1 MKIEEV
7 YKLIGYKGKY
17 DDKVK
22 KSLKK
27 LIKKYHPDRY
37 GKNDI
42 IKVIYEVKE
51 ELETNKVSFNNI
63 DYDNK
68 QNKENNQNKDN
79 KENKKDLGN
88 INDYIDSIKEEE
100 IKKNVKID
108 ELSKNSKKQNE
119 LFKEYSVLY
128 NDYCSN
134 EQLLCDNFDELK
146 KVKKFSIVELICL
159 FFILLTLLS
168 VLIFDINY
176 LIHFSWIFLIY
187 LFDTWRRRL
196 LITSACNKELSKI
209 NEKNK
214 KIYDKMKTIKDQI
227 TDISDKSLELE
238 RELNRIGDNIRFYNN
253 QIKKF

>member
-1 MKIEEV
+1 MKKEEV
-7 YKLIGYKGKY
+7 YKLIEYNGKY

-22 KSLKK
+22 RNLKK
-27 LIKKYHPDRY
+27 LLKKYHPDHY

-42 IKVIYEVKE
+42 IKVIYEVKK
-51 ELETNKVSFNNI
+51 ELENNKVSFN
-63 DYDNK
+63 K
-68 QNKENNQNKDN
+68 NNFDK
-79 KENKKDLGN
+79 KENKKVNREDLGN

-128 NDYCSN
+128 NEYCTN
-134 EQLLCDNFDELK
+134 EHLLCDNFDELN
-146 KVKKFSIVELICL
+146 KVKRLSVSEFICL
-159 FFILLTLLS
+159 LCLIIIL
-168 VLIFDINY
+168 VLFLVFKVNHV
-176 LIHFSWIFLIY
+176 IHFSWIFLIY
-187 LFDTWRRRL
+187 LIMTCRKRL

-214 KIYDKMKTIKDQI
+214 KIYDKMKSIKDQI
-227 TDISDKSLELE
+227 TDISDKSLLLE